1 VAVPIDRF
9 LRCVALVRG
18 LPATRA
24 LMTTND
30 GVTMV
35 CLTWRKAKPAKRL
48 EVVPAAC
55 LRHLRTLLKMHAR
68 HVCTARSRQSRVLE
82 LPQCARSRILI
93 KMPPIRFCTVRGP
106 RTLLAP
112 VPLQTFANTLCSFN
126 TPEVFFTE

>member
-55 LRHLRTLLKMHAR
+55 LRHLRSLLKMHAR
-68 HVCTARSRQSRVLE
+68 HVCTARSRQSCGATSYAYQVHTPLSP
-82 LPQCARSRILI
+82 LMGLI
-93 KMPPIRFCTVRGP
+93 KMPPIRFCTVRKGH
-106 RTLLAP
+106 AH
-112 VPLQTFANTLCSFN
+112 
-126 TPEVFFTE
+126 